1 MIIVIFVVIIVV
13 KPPVGSAL
21 KNTFVPEAGAT
32 NLIPAILTLLG
43 GTVGG
48 YITFSG
54 AHRLI
59 DAGITGEKN
68 LKEINKSSV
77 MGMII
82 ATIVRIFLFL
92 AVLGVVVKGVTLD
105 PAADAFKQG
114 AGEIGYR
121 FAGLVLL
128 CAAITSIIGAAYTS
142 VSFLKTFSKS
152 IEENENKVIIGF
164 IIISTAI
171 MFILG
176 NPAVLLVLAG
186 AVNGLILPIT
196 LAICLI
202 AAHKKSIMG
211 ENYHHPVVLT
221 ILGVIVVILT
231 AYLGVTTFVSKIGT
245 LL

>member
-1 MIIVIFVVIIVV
+1 M
-13 KPPVGSAL
+13 P
-21 KNTFVPEAGAT
+21 
-32 NLIPAILTLLG
+32 
-43 GTVGG
+43 
-48 YITFSG
+48 
-54 AHRLI
+54 
-59 DAGITGEKN
+59 
-68 LKEINKSSV
+68 
-77 MGMII
+77 
-82 ATIVRIFLFL
+82 
-92 AVLGVVVKGVTLD
+92 
-105 PAADAFKQG
+105 
-114 AGEIGYR
+114 
-121 FAGLVLL
+121 
-128 CAAITSIIGAAYTS
+128 
-142 VSFLKTFSKS
+142 
-152 IEENENKVIIGF
+152 

>member
-1 MIIVIFVVIIVV
+1 
-13 KPPVGSAL
+13 
-21 KNTFVPEAGAT
+21 
-32 NLIPAILTLLG
+32 
-43 GTVGG
+43 
-48 YITFSG
+48 
-54 AHRLI
+54 
-59 DAGITGEKN
+59 
-68 LKEINKSSV
+68 

-105 PAADAFKQG
+105 AANPAADAFKQG
-114 AGEIGYR
+114 AGE
-121 FAGLVLL
+121 
-128 CAAITSIIGAAYTS
+128 IGAAYTS

>member
-1 MIIVIFVVIIVV
+1 
-13 KPPVGSAL
+13 
-21 KNTFVPEAGAT
+21 
-32 NLIPAILTLLG
+32 
-43 GTVGG
+43 
-48 YITFSG
+48 
-54 AHRLI
+54 
-59 DAGITGEKN
+59 
-68 LKEINKSSV
+68 
-77 MGMII
+77 MGNDLE
-82 ATIVRIFLFL
+82 R
-92 AVLGVVVKGVTLD
+92 
-105 PAADAFKQG
+105 
-114 AGEIGYR
+114 
-121 FAGLVLL
+121 
-128 CAAITSIIGAAYTS
+128 
-142 VSFLKTFSKS
+142 FSKGYVTDYIKLNFINFPVFNAYDIMITIGCVLYIAFVLFQKDS
-152 IEENENKVIIGF
+152 KIEENENKVIIGF

-221 ILGVIVVILT
+221 ILGVIVVVLT